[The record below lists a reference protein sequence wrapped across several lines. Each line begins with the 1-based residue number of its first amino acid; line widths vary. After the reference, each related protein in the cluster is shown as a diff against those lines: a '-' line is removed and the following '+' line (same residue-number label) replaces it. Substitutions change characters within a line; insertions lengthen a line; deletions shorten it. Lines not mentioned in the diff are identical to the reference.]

1 MLAWL
6 GKVVVLLVEGVGLDS
21 GTTVYRERKEYRNR
35 NKQAIPWHLCNAN
48 KDDDMSG
55 LMELKLVLNME

>member
-1 MLAWL
+1 MLAL
-6 GKVVVLLVEGVGLDS
+6 PDKVGVLVVEVVELHS

-48 KDDDMSG
+48 KADDMSG
-55 LMELKLVLNME
+55 LKDL